1 LAKLSQD
8 RVKRKEVVTK
18 AESSNNEVAAP
29 DEEG

>member
-8 RVKRKEVVTK
+8 RVKRKEIVKK
-18 AESSNNEVAAP
+18 AEGSNNEFVAP